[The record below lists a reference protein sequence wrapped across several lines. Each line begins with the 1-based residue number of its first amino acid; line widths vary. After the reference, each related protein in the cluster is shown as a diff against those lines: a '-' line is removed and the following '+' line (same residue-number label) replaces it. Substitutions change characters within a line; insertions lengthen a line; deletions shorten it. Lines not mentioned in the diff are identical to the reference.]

1 MLLYM
6 TYIASH
12 TIINCI
18 IAGVLVTEAAYFG
31 QLVHPCNRQLT
42 HTCIFFFNFGPASI
56 FFLWTRN
63 YEFPSKGQC
72 DSSLILASVSHI

>member
-42 HTCIFFFNFGPASI
+42 HTCIFFF
-56 FFLWTRN
+56 
-63 YEFPSKGQC
+63 
-72 DSSLILASVSHI
+72 LILVLRAFFFYGQETTNFRPKDSVTRRSY

>member
-42 HTCIFFFNFGPASI
+42 HTCIFF
-56 FFLWTRN
+56 
-63 YEFPSKGQC
+63 
-72 DSSLILASVSHI
+72 LILVLRAFFFYGQETTNFRPKDSVTRRSY